1 MSATPS
7 RVIDERAGLAH
18 GAPHP
23 VLLYYGLLAPPAIWA
38 FEFMLN
44 YALASHACSPSGET
58 RAGVLPGWSWIWWAL
73 LGINL
78 ACVVASAAG
87 MFTSYISWR
96 GLLRPASSRHS
107 DEHDDILEPGE
118 GRARVFAAS
127 GLLVSMLFT
136 LAILSSTES
145 LGAIS
150 TCSQP

>member
-1 MSATPS
+1 MSATSSP
-7 RVIDERAGLAH
+7 VIDERAGPTH
-18 GAPHP
+18 GGPP
-23 VLLYYGLLAPPAIWA
+23 PILLYYGLLAPPAIWA

-44 YALASHACSPSGET
+44 YALASHACFPSGEA
-58 RAGVLPGWSWIWWAL
+58 RASVLPGWNWIWWAL
-73 LGINL
+73 LEINL
-78 ACVVASAAG
+78 ACLVASAAG
-87 MFTSYISWR
+87 MFTSYASWR
-96 GLLRPASSRHS
+96 RLLRPSVDRHS

-150 TCSQP
+150 TCSQT